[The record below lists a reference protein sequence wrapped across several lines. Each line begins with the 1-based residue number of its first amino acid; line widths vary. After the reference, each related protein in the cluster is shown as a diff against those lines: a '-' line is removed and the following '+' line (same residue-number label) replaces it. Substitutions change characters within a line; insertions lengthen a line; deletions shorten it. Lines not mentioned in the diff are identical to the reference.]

1 MDLTTTARVAAIIAP
16 GQTLS
21 ASTTAALAQLITSV
35 SAAAEVVM
43 DRAAQSSARTEYFTV
58 EPGQRRFSLRAW
70 PVSAVSSVNYDLDN
84 AWTGAALDADEFVS
98 PVYSPTGE
106 LVIRY
111 ALLAREHEVDAPSAL
126 RVIYTGGMA
135 ADAAAFIAAFPDVA
149 EAVELQVAHLW
160 HARNAPGMSSVSG
173 DGGNVSPTADAWV
186 PRALEILRSRR
197 RGA

>member
-21 ASTTAALAQLITSV
+21 AATTAALAQLITSV

-43 DRAAQSSARTEYFTV
+43 DRHAQSASRTEYLTV

-84 AWTGAALDADEFVS
+84 AWTGTALSTDDYVS

-135 ADAAAFIAAFPDVA
+135 ADATAFIAAFPDIA
-149 EAVELQVAHLW
+149 EAVNMQVAHLW
-160 HARNAPGMSSVSG
+160 HLRTAPGISSVSG
-173 DGGNVSPTADAWV
+173 DGGSIGDGSEAWV
-186 PRALEILRSRR
+186 PRALELLKSRR